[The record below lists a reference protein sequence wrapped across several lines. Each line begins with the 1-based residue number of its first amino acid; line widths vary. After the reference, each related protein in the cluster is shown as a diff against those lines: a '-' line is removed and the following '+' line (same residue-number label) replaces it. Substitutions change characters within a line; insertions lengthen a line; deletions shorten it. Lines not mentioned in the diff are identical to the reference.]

1 MCKYDNKDLAASFFY
16 SENQTRRKE
25 EKRVKK
31 YEYKTKMTCSYKIDI
46 SYDEKTHEIIEVN
59 FFGGCPGNTTGVSKL
74 VKGRSLEEVAEL
86 LKGIPCRSK
95 PTSCPDQLACA
106 CEEILASLN

>member
-1 MCKYDNKDLAASFFY
+1 M
-16 SENQTRRKE
+16 
-25 EKRVKK
+25 KK
-31 YEYKTKMTCSYKIDI
+31 YEYKTKMTCSSKIDI
-46 SYDEKTHEIIEVN
+46 SYDEKTHEILKVA
-59 FFGGCPGNTTGVSKL
+59 FTGGCPGNTTGVSKL
-74 VKGRSLEEVAEL
+74 VEGRSLEEVISK